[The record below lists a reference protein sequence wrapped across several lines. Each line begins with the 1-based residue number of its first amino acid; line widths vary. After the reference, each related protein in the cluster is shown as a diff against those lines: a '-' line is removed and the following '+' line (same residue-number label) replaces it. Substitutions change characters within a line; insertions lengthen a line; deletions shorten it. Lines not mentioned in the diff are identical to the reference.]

1 MTEENQKDLISSHSI
16 ETRITFLF
24 CFNVL
29 YVFYLLENDQWDKV
43 ITVAGL
49 LAKRCLV
56 QFSRQ
61 KSIICCI
68 DMKQMYL
75 RCDKVSL
82 ICFKK

>member
-1 MTEENQKDLISSHSI
+1 MNTYTYI

-24 CFNVL
+24 CFNSNMM
-29 YVFYLLENDQWDKV
+29 YIFYLLENDQWSKV
-43 ITVAGL
+43 RTVAL

-56 QFSRQ
+56 QFSRK

-75 RCDKVSL
+75 RCGKVSL
-82 ICFKK
+82 ISFKK

>member
-1 MTEENQKDLISSHSI
+1 MYI
-16 ETRITFLF
+16 
-24 CFNVL
+24 
-29 YVFYLLENDQWDKV
+29 FYLLENDQWAKV
-43 ITVAGL
+43 RTVAL

-75 RCDKVSL
+75 RCDKEMRAPFGECFDRRTSL
-82 ICFKK
+82 